1 MAHPYF
7 LTHHDFEYGVLETVG
22 PGIRRLTARNPSAF
36 TFHGTGTYVIGEG
49 DVAVI
54 DPGPADSTHINMLV
68 ESLQGENITRI
79 LVTHCHM
86 DHSPGARLLQKFTD
100 APTYGF
106 GPHGTHQSIDGDSGE
121 EGVDVSFTPD
131 VEVKEGDTIRAGL
144 AEIECVHTPGHTS
157 NHMCFALPKTGDLF
171 TGDHVMGW
179 STSVVIPPY
188 GNMSDYINSL
198 EKLLTRSDHCYWP
211 THGPPIGDPKIFV
224 KSLIAHRLKRIKDI
238 VALLEIGPLS
248 ISEMVKPLYP
258 QIDPRLIGA
267 ASRSIFASLI
277 YLIDKKII
285 ACDSAVSLQSIFRT
299 IER

>member
-1 MAHPYF
+1 
-7 LTHHDFEYGVLETVG
+7 
-22 PGIRRLTARNPSAF
+22 
-36 TFHGTGTYVIGEG
+36 
-49 DVAVI
+49 
-54 DPGPADSTHINMLV
+54 
-68 ESLQGENITRI
+68 
-79 LVTHCHM
+79 
-86 DHSPGARLLQKFTD
+86 
-100 APTYGF
+100 
-106 GPHGTHQSIDGDSGE
+106 
-121 EGVDVSFTPD
+121 
-131 VEVKEGDTIRAGL
+131 
-144 AEIECVHTPGHTS
+144 
-157 NHMCFALPKTGDLF
+157 MCFALPKTGDLF

-248 ISEMVKPLYP
+248 ISEMVEPLYT